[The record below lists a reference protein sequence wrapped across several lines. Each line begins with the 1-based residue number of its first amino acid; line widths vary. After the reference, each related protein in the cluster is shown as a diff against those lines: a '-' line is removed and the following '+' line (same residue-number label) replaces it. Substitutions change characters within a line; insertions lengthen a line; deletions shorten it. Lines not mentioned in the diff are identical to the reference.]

1 MSSNLSI
8 IELVVEAT
16 PVVQGVMALLL
27 IMSIVSWAIIFAKSF
42 QLRKAKKL
50 AKEFDELFWNTPDL
64 TGLYNQIAGFQ
75 ITHSASS
82 AIFDAGFKEFVRLK
96 QQGVIDASDLV
107 TGTERAMKVAFTKQ
121 AEELENRIPMLAT
134 IGSSAPF
141 IGLFGTVWGVMHA
154 FASLGEVQNATL
166 STVAPGI
173 SEALIA
179 TAIGLF
185 AAIPASIAFNRL
197 SVKADKVQNQYEN
210 FAEGFLTIIQR
221 QAHAIEKKE
230 TQELHEKGQA

>member
-1 MSSNLSI
+1 MSDNLSV
-8 IELVVEAT
+8 IELVVDAT
-16 PVVQGVMALLL
+16 PIVQGVMALLL
-27 IMSIVSWAIIFAKSF
+27 VMSIVSWAIIFSKSF
-42 QLRKAKKL
+42 QLRKSRKMAV
-50 AKEFDELFWNTPDL
+50 EFDELFWNTPDL
-64 TGLYNQIAGFQ
+64 TGLYNQIAGYKVPA
-75 ITHSASS
+75 SACS
-82 AIFDAGFKEFVRLK
+82 AIFEAGFREFVRLK
-96 QQGVIDASDLV
+96 QQGVVDASDLV
-107 TGTERAMKVAFTKQ
+107 TGTERVMKVAFTKQ

-154 FASLGEVQNATL
+154 FSSLGEVQNATL

-197 SVKADKVQNQYEN
+197 SVKADKVQTQYEN

-230 TQELHEKGQA
+230 EKEQ